1 MDMFTIS
8 FCGIIIYSIIAGI
21 ISWMDNINV
30 RKDLVD
36 GTAWV
41 GYTLLVVGVISSIV
55 MLFL

>member
-41 GYTLLVVGVISSIV
+41 GYTLLVVGVIASIV